1 MTRSE
6 FQRIYEDIF
15 PNGDSKMFADHVFRT
30 YDNDSNGYIDFQV
43 WIDIDIQ
50 VWMDIDIDI
59 QMWKDIDFQVWKD
72 IDFRVWNYGWTLIYR
87 YG

>member
-43 WIDIDIQ
+43 R
-50 VWMDIDIDI
+50 MDIN
-59 QMWKDIDFQVWKD
+59 FQVRFNSSF
-72 IDFRVWNYGWTLIYR
+72 IGNNFSFFSMEF
-87 YG
+87 